1 MTPDRPLV
9 IGHRGASGYR
19 PEHTSAAYELAFAQ
33 GADAVEPDLVLSG
46 DGVLVLR
53 HENEISGTTDVADRR
68 EFADRRRTATVDGQ
82 EVTGWFTEDFAWAEL
97 RTLRAR
103 ERRPGI
109 RPANAAFDDRFGL
122 LSFPDLIELVERE
135 SLRSGR
141 RLGIVAELKHVEH
154 FASRGLSMTEAYRR
168 DLARHGWAGRDPRL
182 VTESFEPE
190 PLHEL
195 AAAGDGG
202 RLIRLLED
210 EAAVDELDDPKLQ
223 RFARDLDG
231 ISLERPLVLASAERP
246 DGIVTRAHAARLEV
260 FCWTLRPE
268 NRYLTSPFRMPGPDA
283 TWGDWRGEWRRILDA
298 GVDGVFVDHPDLM
311 ASLLDDPAVASRR

>member
-103 ERRPGI
+103 ERRPGSA
-109 RPANAAFDDRFGL
+109 RPT
-122 LSFPDLIELVERE
+122 P
-135 SLRSGR
+135 RS
-141 RLGIVAELKHVEH
+141 
-154 FASRGLSMTEAYRR
+154 T
-168 DLARHGWAGRDPRL
+168 
-182 VTESFEPE
+182 T
-190 PLHEL
+190 
-195 AAAGDGG
+195 
-202 RLIRLLED
+202 
-210 EAAVDELDDPKLQ
+210 
-223 RFARDLDG
+223 
-231 ISLERPLVLASAERP
+231 ASACCP
-246 DGIVTRAHAARLEV
+246 
-260 FCWTLRPE
+260 
-268 NRYLTSPFRMPGPDA
+268 SP
-283 TWGDWRGEWRRILDA
+283 T
-298 GVDGVFVDHPDLM
+298 
-311 ASLLDDPAVASRR
+311 